1 MNLASTI
8 PDFDAPVLQHA
19 RKDFPLLDADM
30 SVGEALERIRR
41 EGVGERVIY
50 FYAIDEE
57 KRLVGV
63 VPTRRLLTAP
73 LETALREV
81 MVRRVVAVPAKATV
95 LDACE
100 FFVLYKFLAFPVVDE
115 QRRVVGII
123 DANLFAEEILE
134 AGDTQDR
141 SRSSETV
148 PVGAEFFEALGFR
161 LEQIRGAS
169 AWRAFRFRF
178 PWLLVT
184 VTGGTVSAIL
194 AGFFEATL
202 AGSLIIAFF
211 LTMVL
216 GLTESVSMQTMS
228 VTIHALRSVSVTR
241 DWLASAF
248 RRELA
253 TAVLLGVSCGFVV
266 CVIAWAVAPRSARG
280 HCYRRKHCALAGDG
294 MRVWFG
300 CALASASIEA
310 RPKNCRGPCHARVGR
325 LHSAGDL
332 LHKRVARSA
341 MSKVSVVIPALN
353 EEEPIAGVVRECL
366 ATGVPGEVIVV
377 DNGSTDRTAER
388 AREAGARVITAPRG
402 YGRAC
407 AAGARAVSV
416 PQWG

>member
-1 MNLASTI
+1 MEVTAGIS
-8 PDFDAPVLQHA
+8 DFNAPVVEHA

-30 SVGEALERIRR
+30 TIGEALERIRR

-50 FYAIDEE
+50 FYAIDQE

-81 MVRRVVAVPAKATV
+81 MVPRVIAVPATATV

-115 QRRVVGII
+115 QRRIVGIV
-123 DANLFAEEILE
+123 DANLFAQEILE
-134 AGDTQDR
+134 AGE
-141 SRSSETV
+141 SEDQYRAPF

-216 GLTESVSMQTMS
+216 GLNESVSMQSMS
-228 VTIHALRSVSVTR
+228 VTIHALRSVNVTW
-241 DWLASAF
+241 DWLAPAF

-253 TAVLLGVSCGFVV
+253 TAVLLGVCCGLVVCIIAWLWRDDLRAAIVIGGSIALSLVTACGFGL
-266 CVIAWAVAPRSARG
+266 AVPS
-280 HCYRRKHCALAGDG
+280 
-294 MRVWFG
+294 
-300 CALASASIEA
+300 
-310 RPKNCRGPCHARVGR
+310 
-325 LHSAGDL
+325 L
-332 LHKRVARSA
+332 LHRFKLDP
-341 MSKVSVVIPALN
+341 KI
-353 EEEPIAGVVRECL
+353 
-366 ATGVPGEVIVV
+366 
-377 DNGSTDRTAER
+377 
-388 AREAGARVITAPRG
+388 
-402 YGRAC
+402 
-407 AAGARAVSV
+407 AAGPVTLVLADFIALVIYFTSAWLVLR
-416 PQWG
+416 

>member
-30 SVGEALERIRR
+30 TIGKALEQIRR

-73 LETALREV
+73 LEAALHEV

-134 AGDTQDR
+134 AGDTED
-141 SRSSETV
+141 
-148 PVGAEFFEALGFR
+148 
-161 LEQIRGAS
+161 
-169 AWRAFRFRF
+169 
-178 PWLLVT
+178 LLVT
-184 VTGGTVSAIL
+184 VAGGTVSAIL

-202 AGSLIIAFF
+202 AGSMIIAFF

-216 GLTESVSMQTMS
+216 GLNESVSMQSMS
-228 VTIHALRSVSVTR
+228 VTIHALRSVSVTW
-241 DWLASAF
+241 DWLAPAF

-266 CVIAWAVAPRSARG
+266 CVIAWLWRDDLRAAIVIGGSIAVSLVTACAFGLAVPSLLHRLKLDPKIAAG
-280 HCYRRKHCALAGDG
+280 PVTLVLADFIALAIY
-294 MRVWFG
+294 FT
-300 CALASASIEA
+300 SASLVL
-310 RPKNCRGPCHARVGR
+310 R
-325 LHSAGDL
+325 
-332 LHKRVARSA
+332 
-341 MSKVSVVIPALN
+341 
-353 EEEPIAGVVRECL
+353 
-366 ATGVPGEVIVV
+366 
-377 DNGSTDRTAER
+377 
-388 AREAGARVITAPRG
+388 
-402 YGRAC
+402 
-407 AAGARAVSV
+407 
-416 PQWG
+416 